1 MLWGSGGILPGATN
15 PSAGIKPHCCQGK
28 YWGGRGQ
35 AALGRA
41 GGPILTPTCSWILL
55 LKYFWMSLRLVEEQ
69 RARRLSS
76 DWGEDEG

>member
-1 MLWGSGGILPGATN
+1 M
-15 PSAGIKPHCCQGK
+15 
-28 YWGGRGQ
+28 
-35 AALGRA
+35 LGRA
-41 GGPILTPTCSWILL
+41 EGPILTPTCSWILL